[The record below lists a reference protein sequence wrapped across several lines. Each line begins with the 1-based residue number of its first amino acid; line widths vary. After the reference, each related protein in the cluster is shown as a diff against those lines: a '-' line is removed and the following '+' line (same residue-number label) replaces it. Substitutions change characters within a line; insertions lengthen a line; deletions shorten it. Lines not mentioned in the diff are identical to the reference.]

1 MGVVQQYS
9 AETILTMFNK
19 LSEQNGQV
27 VDMLQLLMIGA
38 DDSLN
43 NQKLMLKG
51 LQEINGK
58 IDVILEKLSK
68 LEIEFTELKNESR
81 NLEEKLKLMTVKLS
95 KIEDNIEAEELE
107 DYYALSQS
115 LYVNWEDLDQLT
127 RRFIPMAE
135 FLYSKL
141 QKYDKPDYSPV
152 ILELCRAIENEFL
165 LKIFKKYTQSLIKRQ
180 GRNLNLF
187 LTTDRSTV
195 ELKDKTS
202 HFVRA
207 ISKAEKTGNSEYTLG
222 QMNTILSIMKD
233 SAIVQMSPLLSDF
246 EEYLQDNTEAH
257 MLLDS
262 EYIKKVNEIVSKYR
276 NPSAHPEFMSI
287 EKANKCREIMP
298 DRLDYLMDC
307 ITA

>member
-152 ILELCRAIENEFL
+152 ILELCRAI
-165 LKIFKKYTQSLIKRQ
+165 
-180 GRNLNLF
+180 
-187 LTTDRSTV
+187 
-195 ELKDKTS
+195 
-202 HFVRA
+202 
-207 ISKAEKTGNSEYTLG
+207 
-222 QMNTILSIMKD
+222 
-233 SAIVQMSPLLSDF
+233 
-246 EEYLQDNTEAH
+246 
-257 MLLDS
+257 
-262 EYIKKVNEIVSKYR
+262 
-276 NPSAHPEFMSI
+276 
-287 EKANKCREIMP
+287 
-298 DRLDYLMDC
+298 
-307 ITA
+307 